1 MKIEVKKTIWPSLI
15 SSGVIL
21 VLGLL
26 LFFKSSVTLMG
37 ISYIFGGLI
46 IAIGVLAIVR
56 FISNILLKLLFF
68 VCDFIISCLFLFV
81 KYFFKIFLFIFK

>member
-26 LFFKSSVTLMG
+26 LFLSHQ
-37 ISYIFGGLI
+37 
-46 IAIGVLAIVR
+46 
-56 FISNILLKLLFF
+56 LL
-68 VCDFIISCLFLFV
+68 
-81 KYFFKIFLFIFK
+81 